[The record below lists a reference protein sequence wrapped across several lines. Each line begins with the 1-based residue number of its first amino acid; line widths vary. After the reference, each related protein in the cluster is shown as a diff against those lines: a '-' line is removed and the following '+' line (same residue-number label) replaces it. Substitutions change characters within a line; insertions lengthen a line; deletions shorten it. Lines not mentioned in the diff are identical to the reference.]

1 MDDSVDNSQNMSAKT
16 NSWLPDTVIGS
27 FGPYMNFA
35 VTDDFLFT
43 FSNFKRQVEGRWNNH
58 NSILS
63 KKYSE
68 YVGPEFSSMTFDI
81 ILSVAHRINPRV
93 MLDVLEFEVTQGQ
106 VEMLVIGGRRIGNC
120 YYKITKMSEAW
131 DIVYNNGLLY
141 QCTVTLTVE
150 EY

>member
-1 MDDSVDNSQNMSAKT
+1 MANDWPPKVM
-16 NSWLPDTVIGS
+16 IGS

-43 FSNFKRQVEGRWNNH
+43 FDNFKRNVEGRWSDH
-58 NSILS
+58 NAILS

-68 YVGPEFSSMTFDI
+68 YIGPELSTMTFDI
-81 ILSVAHRINPRV
+81 LLSAAHRINPRV

-131 DIVYNNGLLY
+131 NAITNNGVLY
-141 QCTVTLTVE
+141 ECMVTLTVE